1 MSQGLHGQRQEAAKN
16 NVDLPEDDPALFDLL
31 VQCFYETDYN
41 PKLPARDSQAHDS
54 RISLLDNLDD
64 NRFYNFSY
72 MCRESACPKNLLR
85 VCSHH
90 EFHAQMRNNE
100 CINLVC
106 KECCSDYSP
115 PLRPVLRG
123 SDQLVL
129 HAQMYQMSNKYCIV
143 EFEGLTC
150 EKFACACAKIWDTED
165 FAPTLYIVLSTTPEQ
180 GQDIHSV
187 AAQVLNDYLASPSAL
202 SSAYSSQRWS
212 PSGVLILI

>member
-1 MSQGLHGQRQEAAKN
+1 MVNDRKPQRTTSTYLKTILRCSTCLF
-16 NVDLPEDDPALFDLL
+16 NVFTRLITTRNFQRGTVKHTIPESLSLITWTITA
-31 VQCFYETDYN
+31 
-41 PKLPARDSQAHDS
+41 SI
-54 RISLLDNLDD
+54 ISLICAVKAL
-64 NRFYNFSY
+64 
-72 MCRESACPKNLLR
+72 AQKNLLR

-143 EFEGLTC
+143 EFEGPTC